1 MAYLAHYKLA
11 SYVPQHKM
19 PLWVVKVYRK
29 RQAEKKFHD
38 HQFSE
43 IVLILHGCCEHL
55 CEGKSEPVEA
65 GDLMVVHPGAT
76 HAFDKQFEKLQI
88 ANILYDSQKLY
99 LPVLDELRI
108 PLFRILFPPRSEVFL
123 SVRPLMRLDPD
134 ALKKISGLIDKLDF
148 ELKSQLP
155 GHEFYALSIFMEI
168 IVFLGRLYGKQIP
181 EEETTY
187 QIGEILN
194 YMKSHYQESVTV
206 AQLAKRS
213 YMSKRNFYI
222 QFQNATGCS
231 PIQYLIRYR
240 ISLAIEMLLHTK
252 IPIGEIATRCGF
264 SSGNYFCK
272 LFHEKTGMSPQCYRL
287 KKTTGKEKR
296 LSDG

>member
-1 MAYLAHYKLA
+1 M
-11 SYVPQHKM
+11 
-19 PLWVVKVYRK
+19 
-29 RQAEKKFHD
+29 
-38 HQFSE
+38 
-43 IVLILHGCCEHL
+43 
-55 CEGKSEPVEA
+55 
-65 GDLMVVHPGAT
+65 
-76 HAFDKQFEKLQI
+76 
-88 ANILYDSQKLY
+88 
-99 LPVLDELRI
+99 LDELRI